1 MSGLEKDRERLIE
14 MQDGKQIELP
24 LNPGDDEEY
33 M

>member
-1 MSGLEKDRERLIE
+1 MSKLAKDKQRLIE
-14 MQDGKQIELP
+14 MHDGKQIELP